1 MEYRNPGQL
10 RAGGVLLVG
19 AGNSGSEIAMDLA
32 RNGRSVVMSGRPTGI
47 VPFQI
52 ESPLAL
58 NVLMHVLFRVVFFRL
73 LTVDTPMGR
82 KARQQM
88 IHAGAPLIRVKP
100 RDLAAAG
107 VEWVGRTAG
116 VENGKPKL
124 ADGRVLDV
132 TNVIWCTGYDP
143 CYSWIHCDVFDADG
157 EPRQYRGVVGGE
169 PGLYFVGTHFLYA
182 MSSVMIHGASRDAR
196 HVAERIAQ
204 RVRADQRTRLAAST
218 IQATV

>member
-1 MEYRNPGQL
+1 
-10 RAGGVLLVG
+10 
-19 AGNSGSEIAMDLA
+19 MDLA
-32 RNGRSVVMSGRPTGI
+32 RNGRSVVMSGRSTGI
-47 VPFQI
+47 VPFRI

-124 ADGRVLDV
+124 ADGRALDV
-132 TNVIWCTGYDP
+132 SNVIWCTGYDP

-157 EPRQYRGVVGGE
+157 EPRQYRGVVGSE
-169 PGLYFVGTHFLYA
+169 PGLYFVGTHFLYS

-204 RVRADQRTRLAAST
+204 RVRAGQRTRLAAST